1 MLYSGT
7 WKRRQKVRSTS
18 GDRRSGAKVWKKT
31 CNPRFLRTSER
42 VGRGTADAHKVSVRG
57 SSVRTYPVALYCGSS
72 GEEHKVECR
81 LRRMVNSLHG
91 ASREDEDSGP

>member
-57 SSVRTYPVALYCGSS
+57 SSVRTYSVTLYCGSS
-72 GEEHKVECR
+72 VEEDKVECR
-81 LRRMVNSLHG
+81 LRRMVN
-91 ASREDEDSGP
+91 